1 VTRAAWAASLLLTVG
16 VGGVAAE
23 PDRDAGAE
31 APDAGSETPRGE
43 FDSNDPT
50 TWDLPP
56 AVPRPDFMRNR
67 SFIPD
72 ELLREKREGRYFT
85 AIPAIG
91 WDAEEGFN
99 LGAFVEFFDNGS
111 REDPFF
117 RTAPYRQSIIVGG
130 IATTEEVVRIL
141 GRLDQPYIGGSPY
154 RLRIGGLF
162 EHNPIRN
169 YFGVGE
175 DGLQD
180 LNYPGSAQ
188 SFGTYEDFLDSVNR
202 VIPSGQ
208 PIGPGLG
215 DCPAAANN
223 CTWSRYSKYKAVE
236 AFGVVTLERDTFGGI
251 VRPLV
256 GYQVRYTSLEDYT
269 GDRIDPPGGGGR
281 ATQLPT
287 KLAADCAAGIID
299 GCNGGFDNF
308 LKLGISY
315 DTRNFEPDPT
325 RGVLVEAVGQ
335 ISTRFVGSNFEYQ
348 RLTLSGN
355 VFHSPIPDRAR
366 LILVGRAV
374 YNMQFGEVPFWALST
389 HAFTGRDRNGLG
401 GFDTLRGYKRER
413 FIGDSTI
420 LLNAELRWALT
431 EWRFLG
437 QHLRPY
443 LAPFVDTGRSF
454 DGIDLKFEDW
464 KVGFGLGFRLAWNLS
479 TVISFD
485 FGVSSEDRIFYM
497 ELGTQL

>member
-1 VTRAAWAASLLLTVG
+1 VARITWAASLVLAFAVG
-16 VGGVAAE
+16 SAVAE
-23 PDRDAGAE
+23 PDRDADPA
-31 APDAGSETPRGE
+31 APDTGPSAPRAG
-43 FDSNDPT
+43 FDPNDPD

-72 ELLREKREGRYFT
+72 DLLREKREGRYFT
-85 AIPAIG
+85 AIPAVG

-99 LGAFVEFFDNGS
+99 IGAFAEFFDNGS

-117 RTAPYRQSIIVGG
+117 RTAPYRQSVIVGG

-141 GRLDQPYIGGSPY
+141 ARLDQPYIGDSPY
-154 RLRIGGLF
+154 RLRVAGLF

-169 YFGVGE
+169 YFGIGE

-180 LNYPGSAQ
+180 LHYPGSLG
-188 SFGTYEDFLDSVNR
+188 SFRTYEDYLDSVNT
-202 VIPSGQ
+202 VIPFQ
-208 PIGPGLG
+208 DPIEPGPPTQCNATG
-215 DCPAAANN
+215 N
-223 CTWSRYSKYKAVE
+223 CTFQLYSKYKAVE
-236 AFGVVTLERDTFGGI
+236 AYGIVTLERDMFGGV

-256 GYQVRYTSLEDYT
+256 GYQVRYTALEDYT
-269 GDRIDPPGGGGR
+269 GDRTDPPGGGGR

-287 KLAADCAAGIID
+287 KLARDCAAGVID

-315 DTRNFEPDPT
+315 DTRDFEPDPT

-348 RLTLSGN
+348 RLTLSGGF
-355 VFHSPIPDRAR
+355 FHSPIPDRAR
-366 LILVGRAV
+366 LVLVGRAV

-389 HAFTGRDRNGLG
+389 HAFSGRDRTGLG

-413 FIGDSTI
+413 FIGKSTV

-431 EWRFLG
+431 EWRLWG

-443 LAPFVDTGRSF
+443 LVPFVDTGRSF
-454 DGIDLKFEDW
+454 DGIDLKFNGW
-464 KVGFGLGFRLAWNLS
+464 KVGAGLGLRLAWNIS

-485 FGVSSEDRIFYM
+485 FGVSREDQVFYM